1 MQLVK
6 SVNDVKA
13 FGGIAGHWSRSRPLT
28 VFGPGGGERDEAIKN
43 ILPPGCVYDSRVG
56 RTVLCYG
63 LERCPT
69 LLSGIKGSLLVL
81 VLCRFRFE
89 RPL

>member
-6 SVNDVKA
+6 SVNDVEA
-13 FGGIAGHWSRSRPLT
+13 FGGIAGHWSRSRLLT
-28 VFGPGGGERDEAIKN
+28 VFGPREGERDEAIN
-43 ILPPGCVYDSRVG
+43 IMLPLGCIYDSRVG
-56 RTVLCYG
+56 RTVFCYG

-69 LLSGIKGSLLVL
+69 LFNGIKGSLLVS

-89 RPL
+89 RRL